1 MIDDYQIVTKKEEP
15 KDVEFR
21 YKQEDTLI
29 EIIRVI
35 INFIRTLMTNEI
47 YFLVSVLDSKVLV
60 QEHA

>member
-35 INFIRTLMTNEI
+35 TNFKEGHWWLMKYI
-47 YFLVSVLDSKVLV
+47 FLSLF
-60 QEHA
+60 

>member
-35 INFIRTLMTNEI
+35 TNFKEG
-47 YFLVSVLDSKVLV
+47 
-60 QEHA
+60 H